1 MIDRVWTLVIDAH
14 CVTIQ
19 ELAKDVGI
27 STGSEYFHFHRGIG
41 HAKSVIEIRAE
52 TAHA

>member
-14 CVTIQ
+14 CVNIK

-27 STGSEYFHFHRGIG
+27 NTGSEYFHFHRGIG
-41 HAKSVIEIRAE
+41 HPKSVIEIWDE